1 MKTLCTVSPDFS
13 TRALKVKE
21 RKSTSL
27 QSISA
32 VLGFVVW
39 KFFSFP
45 KDFKKTN
52 KKHKT
57 LKFRVPKYNGKLRGV
72 SDLLKD

>member
-13 TRALKVKE
+13 NRFLKVKE
-21 RKSTSL
+21 RKSANL

-39 KFFSFP
+39 KFFSSFP
-45 KDFKKTN
+45 KDFKNT

-57 LKFRVPKYNGKLRGV
+57 LKYNGKLRGV
-72 SDLLKD
+72 FCLLKD